1 MERVQASYTVTV
13 QWLVVGL
20 LCLGLSSCSLQKRTT
35 LPGWH
40 WEHEKTAI
48 HQGPISNAETF
59 LKDRDRLVNL
69 PPLGSCLQ
77 PEVDLSR
84 TLQVSAQTS
93 CPKRDVE
100 AMITLVASEVDEVN
114 LPSTLMLSS
123 VDLDQNAESETT
135 EDEPDEWLVAALIAL
150 GFGLM
155 VLPSPIAGVLIGLAP
170 FIFSLG
176 QLVRLS
182 RMEVDQK
189 KKRKGKT
196 SGYILLMLVSVLA
209 TIGLTSFLAFSA
221 AVDAVQG
228 SGWSFSWNYTGPG

>member
-1 MERVQASYTVTV
+1 MKKEKASNKVSV

-20 LCLGLSSCSLQKRTT
+20 LSLGLSGCSLQKRTT

-59 LKDRDRLVNL
+59 LKDRGRLVNL
-69 PPLGSCLQ
+69 PSRRSSLQ
-77 PEVDLSR
+77 SEVDLAR

-93 CPKRDVE
+93 WPKRDVE
-100 AMITLVASEVDEVN
+100 AMTMLVTSEIDVAN
-114 LPSTLMLSS
+114 QPSTFMLSS
-123 VDLDQNAESETT
+123 ADPGKNEQSETM
-135 EDEPDEWLVAALIAL
+135 EKEPDEWLVAALITL

-155 VLPSPIAGVLIGLAP
+155 MLPSPIAGVFIGFAP

-182 RMEVDQK
+182 RMEAAK
-189 KKRKGKT
+189 KKKSKGKT
-196 SGYILLMLVSVLA
+196 FGYILLMLASVLA

-221 AVDAVQG
+221 VVDAAQG

>member
-1 MERVQASYTVTV
+1 MT
-13 QWLVVGL
+13 
-20 LCLGLSSCSLQKRTT
+20 
-35 LPGWH
+35 
-40 WEHEKTAI
+40 
-48 HQGPISNAETF
+48 
-59 LKDRDRLVNL
+59 
-69 PPLGSCLQ
+69 
-77 PEVDLSR
+77 
-84 TLQVSAQTS
+84 
-93 CPKRDVE
+93 
-100 AMITLVASEVDEVN
+100 TLVASEVDEVN